1 MQTTQIKTK
10 RPRIQSKPLPIYTE
24 TINQRL
30 SKVYKELGVPTA
42 YVNKKVVPV
51 LSDDDRM
58 DMIRKEM
65 NKAVA

>member
-1 MQTTQIKTK
+1 MQTTQIKSK
-10 RPRIQSKPLPIYTE
+10 KPRIQSKPLPIYTE

-58 DMIRKEM
+58 DMIRQEM